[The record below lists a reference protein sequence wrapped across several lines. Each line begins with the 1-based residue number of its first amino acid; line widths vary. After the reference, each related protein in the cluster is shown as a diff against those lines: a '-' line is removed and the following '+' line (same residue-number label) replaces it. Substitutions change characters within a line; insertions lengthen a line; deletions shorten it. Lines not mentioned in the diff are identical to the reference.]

1 MIHEFK
7 NPIPV
12 IVEGNKEGY
21 MLYVTNSGMWD
32 NDVFTIV
39 LCEGGIIRH
48 YNSSQVRIHKNSTFE
63 IKEN

>member
-1 MIHEFK
+1 MMHEFK

-21 MLYVTNSGMWD
+21 VTHSGLFE
-32 NDVFTIV
+32 NDVFTCV